1 MPRRIL
7 SLFRNLVRKRAV
19 EQELNDELGSSLEIL
34 TQEKMKQG
42 LSQSEARREA
52 LIELGGIEQ
61 VKEEVRAVRV
71 GRILEEFAR
80 DVRFA
85 FRTLAKSPGF
95 TTVAVL
101 TLALGIGANTAVFSL
116 IDAVMLRT
124 LAVQRPDELLQL
136 KRQDRRYASVGSLSS
151 SNPLSFLWSGGASP
165 LFSNPLWEQIRDQ
178 QNVFSGVFAW
188 ANLRFDLTRGG
199 TVHPVDGA
207 FVSGDF
213 FTTLG
218 LRPAAGRL
226 FTGSDDYRGCPP
238 LAVLSYGFWQGQ
250 YGGASRA
257 VGSILSLNDHPFVII
272 GIAPPGFH
280 GMEVGGNSEVFVPIC
295 TAEIFGTLPPLE
307 ARSGWWLSVAG
318 RMKPGISRAQLI
330 ARLRVLSPRIFTA
343 AVPQYWPADRQRG
356 FEEEKLVATSA
367 ATGTSALRQQ
377 FDQPLLVLMAIVGLV
392 LLIACA
398 NIASLMLTRTVVRER
413 EIAVRLALG
422 ASRWRLIKQLLTE
435 CVLLSAMGA
444 LVGFLFARWGAVLLV
459 RSISIRTIF
468 SAANIPVFLNLSLD
482 GRVLGFTA
490 AVAVLTTVLFGI
502 LPALQSTSVSLTSAM
517 NGSRTI
523 EFDRPARLR
532 SRNLI
537 LASQVAVSLV
547 LLVTA
552 GLLLRSFAKLAT
564 LDLGFDPKNVLIVY
578 CDLEMSKDLNFIKT
592 PHPIHFDQIENRLRA
607 LPGVLSA
614 SRSTRTPAGMSY
626 SQPTVHTEW
635 SKGFTGAEALAW
647 SSDVSP
653 EYFKTLR
660 TQFVAGRDFNGGDTS
675 TSPMVAIID
684 QTAARRFFP
693 GLDPVGRTFWI
704 GGVAGRPGPP
714 IEVVGVVRDAMYASP
729 WEEHRPTVFFPVT
742 QAHELAAADTFEL
755 RTAVPPTSLISS
767 VQAAVASVN
776 SAIPLEFHT
785 LAQQVND
792 SILQERLLALLSG
805 FFGSLALLLA
815 SIGLY
820 GTVSYLVAQRQREF
834 GIRMALG
841 AEPGSILRLI
851 MRDVFSVVAVG
862 LLAGVAMSLAAT
874 RLLQQLLFGLGPRDT
889 MTTVAAVAVLS
900 IVALV
905 AGYLPGRR
913 ATKINPMEALRYE

>member
-1 MPRRIL
+1 MAKRIL
-7 SLFRNLVRKRAV
+7 SLFQNLFRQRAV
-19 EQELNDELGSSLEIL
+19 EQELDDELRSSLELL
-34 TQEKMKQG
+34 TQEKVKQG
-42 LSQSEARREA
+42 LSQQVARREA

-61 VKEEVRAVRV
+61 VKEEVRAVRA
-71 GRILEEFAR
+71 GRILEDFAG

-124 LAVQRPDELLQL
+124 LAVQKPDELVQL
-136 KRQDRRYASVGSLSS
+136 KRQDRRYASVGSLSF
-151 SNPLSFLWSGGASP
+151 SNPLFEWSGGASP
-165 LFSNPLWEQIRDQ
+165 FFSNPLWEQIRDQ

-188 ANLRFDLTRGG
+188 ADNRFDLARGG
-199 TVHPVDGA
+199 TIHLADGS

-218 LRPAAGRL
+218 LRAAAGRL

-238 LAVLSYGFWQGQ
+238 VAVLSYGFWQEH
-250 YGGASRA
+250 YGGAIGA
-257 VGSILSLNDHPFVII
+257 VGSILPLNDHPFEVI
-272 GIAPPGFH
+272 GVAPRGFY
-280 GMEVGGNSEVFVPIC
+280 GMEVGGKSEVFVPIC
-295 TAEIFGTLPPLE
+295 TGEIFGTVPLE
-307 ARSGWWLSVAG
+307 ARNFWWLSVAG
-318 RMKPGISRAQLI
+318 RIKPGISRAQLI
-330 ARLRVLSPRIFTA
+330 ARLGVLSPRVFGA
-343 AVPQYWPADRQRG
+343 AVPQYWPADEQRS
-356 FEEEKLVATSA
+356 FVKEEKLVATSA
-367 ATGTSALRQQ
+367 ATGTSALRGQ
-377 FDQPLLVLMAIVGLV
+377 FDQPLQVLMAIVGLV

-398 NIASLMLTRTVVRER
+398 NIASLMLTRSVVRER

-444 LVGFLFARWGAVLLV
+444 LVGFLFARWAAVLLV
-459 RSISIRTIF
+459 RSISIQTDY
-468 SAANIPVFLNLSLD
+468 SVAKIPVFLNLSLD

-490 AVAVLTTVLFGI
+490 TVAILTAVLFGI
-502 LPALQSTSVSLTSAM
+502 VPALGSTGVSLTSAM
-517 NGSRTI
+517 KGSRTI
-523 EFDRPARLR
+523 EFDRPARFR

-537 LASQVAVSLV
+537 VASQVAVSLV
-547 LLVTA
+547 LLVAA

-578 CDLEMSKDLNFIKT
+578 SDLWLSKDLMFINPSKDAM
-592 PHPIHFDQIENRLRA
+592 FREIENRLRA

-614 SRSTRTPAGMSY
+614 SRSSRTPAGMNY
-626 SQPTVHTEW
+626 DEHAVHTEW
-635 SKGFTGAEALAW
+635 SKAFTDAESRVWANNV
-647 SSDVSP
+647 SSG
-653 EYFKTLR
+653 YFGTLR
-660 TQFVAGRDFNGGDTS
+660 MQFVAGRDFNGGDTS

-704 GGVAGRPGPP
+704 DGVPGQSGPP
-714 IEVVGVVRDAMYASP
+714 IEVVGVVRDAMYESP
-729 WEEHRPTVFFPVT
+729 WEEHRPTVFFPYT
-742 QAHELAAADTFEL
+742 QAHDILVAYMFEL
-755 RTAVPPTSLISS
+755 RTAVRPTALISS
-767 VQAAVASVN
+767 VRAAVASVN

-792 SILQERLLALLSG
+792 SIVQERLLALLSG

-815 SIGLY
+815 LIGLY

-841 AEPGSILRLI
+841 AEPGSIVRLI
-851 MRDVFSVVAVG
+851 MRDVFFVVAVG

-874 RLLQQLLFGLGPRDT
+874 RLLQRLLFGLGPRDT
-889 MTTVAAVAVLS
+889 MTMVAAVAVLF

-905 AGYLPGRR
+905 AGYLPARR
-913 ATKINPMEALRYE
+913 ATNINPMEALRYE